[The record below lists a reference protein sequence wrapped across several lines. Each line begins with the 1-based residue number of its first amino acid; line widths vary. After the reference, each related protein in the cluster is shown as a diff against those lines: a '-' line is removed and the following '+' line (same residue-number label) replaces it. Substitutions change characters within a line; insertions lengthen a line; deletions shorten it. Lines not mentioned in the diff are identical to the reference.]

1 MSDSCFETQFKNASE
16 GWPETQ
22 KSSAPLKKGGDL
34 K

>member
-1 MSDSCFETQFKNASE
+1 MSDFFIETQRDDASE